1 MSAIGTKRTSETCAG
16 ELLNREADG
25 GGDSLEALV
34 TDGSRMSWLRAP
46 LHGVIE
52 PGFGAIVHLKHLLDP
67 SELTR
72 LVARCHPC
80 SCSKRPQGDRRIGI
94 VRPIGLRPQLVCPL
108 VIGAHEFRPGQ
119 RNDDV
124 VALKFDVEFV
134 IVHHQ
139 ADTNARGPSIAPT
152 SL

>member
-1 MSAIGTKRTSETCAG
+1 M
-16 ELLNREADG
+16 
-25 GGDSLEALV
+25 
-34 TDGSRMSWLRAP
+34 
-46 LHGVIE
+46 IE

-94 VRPIGLRPQLVCPL
+94 VHPIGLRPQLGQNCPL

-124 VALKFDVEFV
+124 VALQFDVEFV

-139 ADTNARGPSIAPT
+139 ADTNASALGHGGIETEVAELVCRPAVASAVMKCLSGLEHSDLRRLDNRRT
-152 SL
+152 LTLKGRSWC